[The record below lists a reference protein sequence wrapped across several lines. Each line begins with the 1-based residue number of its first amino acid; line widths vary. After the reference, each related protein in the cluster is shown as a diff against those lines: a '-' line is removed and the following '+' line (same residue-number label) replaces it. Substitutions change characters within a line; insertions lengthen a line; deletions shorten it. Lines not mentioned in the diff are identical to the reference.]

1 MDPATLASLITLGA
15 TIINAVVTSVMKAS
29 GMTREEAIALLDKDM
44 AAMPSDQAA
53 AEAKDTE
60 IIEGKKPLVATLI
73 SNIPP
78 VK

>member
-1 MDPATLASLITLGA
+1 MDPAALASLVSLGA
-15 TIINAVVTSVMKAS
+15 AIINAVVTNIMKAS

-53 AEAKDTE
+53 SEQKETE

-73 SNIPP
+73 SNSPP